1 MAHAQMHDREI
12 ANHRVVMQ
20 RITVYLKNAQTLA
33 AGRIF
38 YMTKTKGK
46 YVTRKKRIRQ
56 LEKEIEQLQCQVK
69 TLTQLLDDAHGIIY
83 RSRPGLA
90 RAVERD
96 FHEELL
102 PSELPPTA
110 IAKKPPRR
118 KIRNLSIA
126 PRADLVMDRDSNGR
140 LIIKGTAN
148 SSPPRPQA

>member
-1 MAHAQMHDREI
+1 MTEI
-12 ANHRVVMQ
+12 
-20 RITVYLKNAQTLA
+20 
-33 AGRIF
+33 
-38 YMTKTKGK
+38 KGK

-56 LEKEIEQLQCQVK
+56 LETEIEQLKAQVK
-69 TLTQLLDDAHGIIY
+69 TLTELLDDAHGMIY

-148 SSPPRPQA
+148 SSPPRPQT